1 MTGRMR
7 GPALAAALA
16 LAALMP
22 AGDTYAQPEGE
33 CDLLATAFGQAC
45 RRQRTLAPI
54 TDQDYGV
61 VRLNFTPPD
70 RLDDVIDR
78 RAIDGSFLQRLAS
91 RTVAQSV
98 RSAVVLL
105 EVRVV
110 GPELPPNYDESGR
123 ALGLPIA
130 TVPLA
135 LYEFDTRGGAK
146 FSETQDFARNRVIG
160 PRILLT
166 RDETV
171 RARVRIVFT
180 QQDPSSLLS
189 TLAPVVRGAAA
200 FGATGFVVNTFAND
214 ALMSD
219 LSRIESTL
227 RSVNNI
233 DAAADNWIDLDFNQ
247 ASQLEYSFQINPSR
261 RGEAARPQG
270 RLVLTLERRPSLFT
284 DDVLAGG
291 DAGRR
296 LPDYRTDQRWDS
308 QAIGRL
314 WTDPQVRPGVSPE
327 EFAQDDSVKGMLDL
341 LQDPRTPVATFD
353 GVCRSLRNSLNG
365 MGEGLSRHDR
375 TALFW
380 AAFVQGGTSRSP
392 EHRQSDCIQ
401 TEAQLWSRYR
411 FALPDTGP
419 PPPRPLTAAERDEW
433 LTDIAIPALTQRD
446 ESVRGSML
454 RRLLRETVMVNVAPN
469 TLFEPGDE
477 PGPNTLVDRTILA
490 TMLRPMRVGCRFVR
504 QEDINLPRFSLLG
517 RLPANNRLLVISV
530 DYGPRASGASR
541 VEITGLQVR
550 APQDS
555 DWDAI
560 EATTGLGVGRCVRT
574 NPFAPSAPPDAN
586 LTSANPEE
594 SLDD

>member
-1 MTGRMR
+1 MSGQRR
-7 GPALAAALA
+7 GLALAAALS
-16 LAALMP
+16 LAALLPAADTFAQP
-22 AGDTYAQPEGE
+22 AGE
-33 CDLLATAFGQAC
+33 CEMLATAFGQAC
-45 RRQRTLAPI
+45 RRHAALAPI

-61 VRLNFTPPD
+61 VRLNFTPPE
-70 RLDDVIDR
+70 RLDDVIER
-78 RAIDGSFLQRLAS
+78 RAIDGTFLQRLAS

-110 GPELPPNYDESGR
+110 GPELPANYDDSGR

-171 RARVRIVFT
+171 RARVRVVFT
-180 QQDPSSLLS
+180 QDDPSSLLS

-200 FGATGFVVNTFAND
+200 FGGSGFLVNTFAND
-214 ALMSD
+214 ALMGD
-219 LSRIESTL
+219 LQRIESTL

-233 DAAADNWIDLDFNQ
+233 NAAADNWIDLDFNQ
-247 ASQLEYSFQINPSR
+247 ASQLEYNFQLNPTR
-261 RGEAARPQG
+261 RGEAPRPQG

-284 DDVLAGG
+284 DDVLPGRE
-291 DAGRR
+291 AGRR
-296 LPDYRTDQRWDS
+296 LPDYRTGQSWDS
-308 QAIGRL
+308 QAIGRI
-314 WTDPQVRPGVSPE
+314 WTEPQVRPGVSPE

-365 MGEGLSRHDR
+365 MSEGLSRHDR

-380 AAFVQGGTSRSP
+380 AAYVQGGTARSP
-392 EHRQSDCIQ
+392 EHRQNECIQ
-401 TEAQLWSRYR
+401 TEARLWSQYQ

-454 RRLLRETVMVNVAPN
+454 RRLFRDTVLINVAPD
-469 TLFEPGDE
+469 TLFAPGDE

-490 TMLRPMRVGCRFVR
+490 SMLRPMRVGCRFVR
-504 QEDINLPRFSLLG
+504 EQDINLPRFSLLG
-517 RLPANNRLLVISV
+517 RLPANDRLLVMTV

-541 VEITGLQVR
+541 VEIVGLEVR

-574 NPFAPSAPPDAN
+574 NPFAPSAAPDATVST
-586 LTSANPEE
+586 TSEE